1 MQQVIGEAKH
11 FIEIY
16 DLNSLQ
22 SMWEELQVSEP
33 PEYMDIPTLF
43 QKIYLHACLHK
54 RHAIA
59 AWLQDT
65 VYPALDP
72 IAQIALRQ
80 VFSYGRF
87 LLRA

>member
-11 FIEIY
+11 FVDIH

-22 SMWEELQVSEP
+22 ELWVELQVSEP
-33 PEYMDIPTLF
+33 PEYMDVPTLF